1 MSSVKGQRWL
11 HPRSFA
17 DCNTLLSPGLIPLLV
32 CSSSWQTPHGSG
44 ISSIL
49 GSLTRSSL
57 HFHSFSQWPPWD
69 TGTRARVGTHTHTHT
84 HDTVTVIR
92 HHDQRRQIITWDLQL
107 QRDWSP
113 SPSWQVAWQQ
123 AGRHNTRGA
132 AESSHCETQPWGRE
146 NPGKRGGFWNLRVGL
161 QWHTSSSP
169 S

>member
-1 MSSVKGQRWL
+1 MDKCKTKANRHQKMISEMVTMSEEGFKPAFKHSIFQSARLACGWGQTIFCL
-11 HPRSFA
+11 NPAF
-17 DCNTLLSPGLIPLLV
+17 LLSKMGPRACLSHCPL
-32 CSSSWQTPHGSG
+32 
-44 ISSIL
+44 
-49 GSLTRSSL
+49 
-57 HFHSFSQWPPWD
+57 
-69 TGTRARVGTHTHTHT
+69 
-84 HDTVTVIR
+84 TVIR
-92 HHDQRRQIITWDLQL
+92 HHAQRRQIITWDLQL